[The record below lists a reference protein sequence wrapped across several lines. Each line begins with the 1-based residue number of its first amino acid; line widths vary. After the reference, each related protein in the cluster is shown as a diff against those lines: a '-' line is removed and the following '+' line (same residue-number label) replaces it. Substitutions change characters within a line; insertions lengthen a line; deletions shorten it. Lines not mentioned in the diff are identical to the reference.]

1 MVTIEHAMTAEEL
14 LQTPGLGRCELLHGE
29 LVMMSLEGEEHGLV
43 VVNITVPLA
52 IHIRQNGL
60 GGVFGAETGFII
72 ARNPDTVRAPDVGF
86 VRAERVSPAPG
97 QGFFPGPPDLAVEVV
112 ESTDRAKDVLS
123 KVYQW
128 LDAGCRAV
136 WLADPAS
143 RSVTV
148 YRSRN
153 EIRVLAATEQLPGE
167 DVVPGFSLPVA
178 EVFRT

>member
-1 MVTIEHAMTAEEL
+1 MEV
-14 LQTPGLGRCELLHGE
+14 
-29 LVMMSLEGEEHGLV
+29 
-43 VVNITVPLA
+43 
-52 IHIRQNGL
+52 
-60 GGVFGAETGFII
+60 
-72 ARNPDTVRAPDVGF
+72 
-86 VRAERVSPAPG
+86 VSP
-97 QGFFPGPPDLAVEVV
+97 
-112 ESTDRAKDVLS
+112 TDRASDVLS

-128 LDAGCRAV
+128 LEAGCRAV

-153 EIRVLAATEQLPGE
+153 EIRVLVAADQLPGE